1 LRTVRT
7 PDAVRA
13 AVRAFRSRGESI
25 GFVPTMG
32 ALHIGHRELMRR
44 ARRECDRLVV
54 SIFVNPLQFGK
65 GEDYTRYPRPARRDG
80 SILRAEGTDLL
91 YQPDAARLY
100 PAGFTTRVS
109 VQRLQDPLEGAHRP
123 GHFDGVSTVVAKL
136 LAAVE
141 PDRLYLGQ
149 KDAQQA
155 AILRQMVLDLDFGV
169 RVIVCPTVRET
180 DGLACSSRNAYLTP
194 EERGWA
200 PALYAALRDAAEA
213 FRAGTSPA
221 MAASRMRRR
230 LARGPGE
237 LDYAEAVDPDTLGPP
252 APGGPV
258 LFALAYRLGR
268 ARLIDNVI
276 ARPRRRG

>member
-1 LRTVRT
+1 MRTVRT
-7 PDAVRA
+7 PDAARA
-13 AVRAFRSRGESI
+13 AVRSFRSRGESI

-54 SIFVNPLQFGK
+54 SIFVNPLQFGQ
-65 GEDYTRYPRPARRDG
+65 GEDYARYPRPVRQDAA
-80 SILRAEGTDLL
+80 ILRVEGTDLL
-91 YQPDAARLY
+91 YEPDATRLY

-109 VQRLQDPLEGAHRP
+109 VLRLQDPLEGTFRP
-123 GHFDGVSTVVAKL
+123 DHFVGVSTVVAKL

-155 AILRQMVLDLDFGV
+155 AILRQMVADLDFGV
-169 RVIVCPTVRET
+169 RVVVCPTVREA
-180 DGLACSSRNAYLTP
+180 DGLACSSRNAYLTGD
-194 EERGWA
+194 ERAWA
-200 PALYAALRDAAEA
+200 PHLYAALREAAEA
-213 FRAGTSPA
+213 FRAGRSPA
-221 MAASRMRRR
+221 MAAARMRRR
-230 LARGPGE
+230 LSRGPGT
-237 LDYAEAVDPDTLGPP
+237 LDYAEAVDPETLGPP

-258 LFALAYRLGR
+258 LFAVAYRLGR

-276 ARPRRRG
+276 ARARRRR